1 MPAETNTS
9 TALKTVDVPSVVSLK
24 DFAKILEVPAADI
37 QRKLMLRGVLASLN
51 QKLSPEVVTWLGKG
65 FGYQITITSNTPVPA
80 AIAPVA
86 AAAKPTVP
94 IKTRV
99 KGSGGPVGRPPVVTI
114 LGHVDHG
121 KTTLLDAIRNAK
133 VVDSEFGGITQHIG
147 AYQVDIDDPDHP
159 GQKRKITFLDTPGH
173 AAFTAMR
180 ARGAQVT
187 DIAVVVVA
195 ADDGIM
201 PQTIEAINHAH
212 AAGVPIV
219 VALNKMDSEGAN
231 PDRVLVQLTEH
242 DVMPEKYGGNV
253 QTVEISALKKQGLDD
268 LLATIL
274 LVSDLEVEPKA
285 DPDAPAQGIV
295 VEAKIDRGRGVVA
308 TVLVEQGTLRA
319 GDAIVAGTA
328 YGRVRAMTN
337 DRGQKVERATP
348 ATPVQIL
355 GLNSAP
361 GAGDRL
367 EVAKN
372 EKDARQ
378 RAEAVFSEQRDTR
391 LGASQRG
398 TLDDLYKTLR
408 EGEVKELNVI
418 LKTDVQGSA
427 EAIKESLIKIEHPEV
442 KVNFIDI
449 GVGPVGESD
458 VTRAAATGSLIVGF
472 NVRADSGTLKLAETE
487 HVKIKDYKIIYDLID
502 DVKLAMAELLD
513 PIYEEA
519 ELGHVEVRMVFKL
532 PGARGVVAGSY
543 VLDGKVVRGASVRA
557 RRGGKLVHE
566 GRIETLR
573 RIKDDAREVAAG
585 YECGIVVPGYTPEEG
600 DLLEVYEIKRTVRT
614 I

>member
-9 TALKTVDVPSVVSLK
+9 AALRIVDVPSVVSLK
-24 DFAKILEVPAADI
+24 DFAEILQVPAADI
-37 QRKLMLRGVLASLN
+37 QRKLMSLGVLASLN
-51 QKLSPEVVTWLGKG
+51 QKLSPEVVTKLAKG
-65 FGYQITITSNTPVPA
+65 FGCQVKITANVAAPVVAAPVP
-80 AIAPVA
+80 VV
-86 AAAKPTVP
+86 KPTVTH
-94 IKTRV
+94 KTRV
-99 KGSGGPVGRPPVVTI
+99 KGAGGPLGRPPVVTI

-121 KTTLLDAIRNAK
+121 KTTLLDAIRHAK

-147 AYQVDIDDPDHP
+147 AYQVDVADPDHP

-173 AAFTAMR
+173 EAFTAMR

-201 PQTIEAINHAH
+201 PQTVEAINHAH
-212 AAGVPIV
+212 NAGVPIV
-219 VALNKMDSEGAN
+219 VALNKMDTEGAN

-253 QTVEISALKKQGLDD
+253 QTVEISALKKQGLDE

-285 DPDAPAQGIV
+285 DPEAPAQGVV

-308 TVLVEQGTLRA
+308 TVLIEQGTLRA

-328 YGRVRAMTN
+328 YGRVRAMLN

-348 ATPVQIL
+348 ATPVEIL
-355 GLNSAP
+355 GLNSPPA
-361 GAGDRL
+361 AGDRL

-372 EKDARQ
+372 EKEARQ
-378 RAEAVFSEQRDTR
+378 RAEAVFSEMRETR
-391 LGASQRG
+391 LGASQRE

-408 EGEVKELNVI
+408 EGEVKQLNVI

-427 EAIKESLIKIEHPEV
+427 EAIRESLTKIDHPEV
-442 KVNFIDI
+442 KVNFIDV
-449 GVGPVGESD
+449 GVGPIGDSD
-458 VTRAAATGSLIVGF
+458 ITRAAATDALVVGF
-472 NVRADSGTLKLAETE
+472 NVKADSATQKLAETE
-487 HVKIKDYKIIYDLID
+487 HVTIRDYKIIYDLID

-513 PIYEEA
+513 PIFAES
-519 ELGHVEVRMVFKL
+519 ELGHVEVRMTFKL
-532 PGARGVVAGSY
+532 PGARGIVAGSY
-543 VLDGKVVRGASVRA
+543 VTDGKVVRGSSIRA
-557 RRGGKLVHE
+557 KRGGKLVFE
-566 GRIETLR
+566 GKIETLR

-585 YECGIVVPGYTPEEG
+585 YECGIVVPGYTPEVG
-600 DLLEVYEIKRTVRT
+600 DILDVYEIVRTVRT